1 MKTRQKNQARLIGAV
16 TAVAL
21 MFGGIGSASAYV
33 AGTIPAGS
41 IPNDGLLP
49 VYGVGT
55 PRDGYF
61 GANLYLVGGPGTITV
76 EYFGA
81 EAGFKNTFQFQSE
94 AVITTPGGGSVWGA
108 SGNGTPAGN
117 LSPIITQT
125 VNGVSSGLLNFTFVS
140 QDFGPVVNG
149 SNPVNTSGDVN
160 FFVSFTVDP
169 KATFGQ
175 SVDLWLDDAGAGDD
189 EDHDDMMIRLSVE
202 GGSLTTV
209 PLPAAVWLFGSAL
222 LGMVGIG
229 TRRARKV

>member
-1 MKTRQKNQARLIGAV
+1 MKTRQNNQARLLGAV

-33 AGTIPAGS
+33 AGTIPGGAA
-41 IPNDGLLP
+41 NDGLLP
-49 VYGVGT
+49 VYGVVT

-61 GANLYLVGGPGTITV
+61 GANLWLVGSSANIKV

-81 EAGFKNTFQFQSE
+81 EAGFKNQFVF
-94 AVITTPGGGSVWGA
+94 AGNTLFTTPGVAGTGVWGT
-108 SGNGTPAGN
+108 GPAAP
-117 LSPIITQT
+117 LADTSIA
-125 VNGVSSGLLNFTFVS
+125 GVSTGLL
-140 QDFGPVVNG
+140 DFSFISPLGNAVNG
-149 SNPVNTSGDVN
+149 SNPLNTPNNVN
-160 FFVSFTVDP
+160 FFVSFTDNP
-169 KATFGQ
+169 TATSGK

-189 EDHDDMMIRLSVE
+189 DDHDDMMIRLSVD